1 MLFRSLKTVFKTLF
15 GQPPAAYM
23 KQYRIKQA
31 MQYLDESDRSI
42 AEIAALV
49 GYENQSKFTQAF
61 KKVTG
66 MLPKDYRKKH

>member
-1 MLFRSLKTVFKTLF
+1 
-15 GQPPAAYM
+15 M